1 MELKKMIENYT
12 NYITDESENK
22 WEVIEVSDL
31 DDLMEAYHQA
41 KLKLLGIGGV
51 GVRSKQLPCKNEYA
65 KEVIEDALYKTGRF
79 STDDC
84 TEIMEGLMMYINDA
98 SLHFTEQGN

>member
-1 MELKKMIENYT
+1 MNIQDEIQEIHHKFGVTEKANYKIQLFVEDLIKKDRAEQ
-12 NYITDESENK
+12 
-22 WEVIEVSDL
+22 L
-31 DDLMEAYHQA
+31 R
-41 KLKLLGIGGV
+41 IGGV

-84 TEIMEGLMMYINDA
+84 TEIMEGLIMYINDA
-98 SLHFTEQGN
+98 NLYFTEQGN